1 MKGLFSPLIRSLVLT
16 LAVPSFAQ
24 AQVTLFASNL
34 GQASTGGV
42 VVGNNEWDAQH
53 FITGT
58 NPGGYELDSLQLL
71 MDKASG
77 SPSGFEISIY
87 SSLVNGTPGSS
98 LGSLSGLD
106 PVAGGVFTYA
116 SSSGIMLLPS
126 SSYFVVA
133 TAATPVSQ
141 GVYEWSGAGSYT
153 SSAGWAIDEDYARS
167 TDGSSWTTAEGKIAF
182 QMGISATAVPEPTIL
197 ALAGL
202 GLACMRY
209 RR

>member
-1 MKGLFSPLIRSLVLT
+1 
-16 LAVPSFAQ
+16 
-24 AQVTLFASNL
+24 
-34 GQASTGGV
+34 
-42 VVGNNEWDAQH
+42 
-53 FITGT
+53 
-58 NPGGYELDSLQLL
+58 
-71 MDKASG
+71 
-77 SPSGFEISIY
+77 
-87 SSLVNGTPGSS
+87 VNGTPGSS